1 MRGKDGW
8 VICSLVLL
16 FSFPGTIFA
25 QEGSTYQEEYELYQQ
40 AQNETDPAKKRAI
53 CLEFVQKFK
62 ESQLDEHVSY
72 LYAQQYSVLRGQSQW
87 QQLASAAEEY
97 LRYRPGDKNSAAAAT
112 EAYQKLGQPQ
122 KLVQFGT
129 RLYNQSP
136 SASTAYLVAK
146 AYQSM
151 NDSANFQKW
160 AERTIQH
167 APDNAEMAVELV
179 NAYWTAGDLTK
190 AAAYAQ
196 KALKGL
202 ENSPDNAQTN
212 KVRGF
217 LYRALGEDGY
227 IQGENSQAL
236 KNFKKSVQY
245 DPMVDFAHLR
255 LGYCYWRAGDIDSA
269 IMSFARAVAIDG
281 SSKREARDELYNLLR
296 QRYQN
301 TSKAS
306 SIIKAAKAEL
316 GIP

>member
-1 MRGKDGW
+1 MWGKN
-8 VICSLVLL
+8 SLAFLI
-16 FSFPGTIFA
+16 SFLISVAPGFA
-25 QEGSTYQEEYELYQQ
+25 VTQEGNTYQQEYELYQQ
-40 AQNETDPAKKRAI
+40 AQQETDPAKQMAI

-62 ESQLDEHVSY
+62 ESQLDEHISY
-72 LYAQQYSVLRGQSQW
+72 LYAQHYTALRNQSRW
-87 QQLASAAEEY
+87 QQLASAAEDY
-97 LRYRPGDKNSAAAAT
+97 LQYRPGDRNSAAAAT

-129 RLYNQSP
+129 RLYNQAP

-179 NAYWTAGDLTK
+179 NAYWTAGDMAK
-190 AAAYAQ
+190 AANYAQ
-196 KALKGL
+196 KALKAM
-202 ENSPDNAQTN
+202 ESSPENAQTK

-217 LYRALGEDGY
+217 LYRALGENSY

-236 KNFKKSVQY
+236 KHFKSSVQY

-255 LGYCYWRAGDIDSA
+255 LGYCYWRGGDVDSA
-269 IMSFARAVAIDG
+269 IMSFAKAVALDG
-281 SSKREARDELYNLLR
+281 SSKREARNELYNLLR

-306 SIIKAAKAEL
+306 SMIKAAKEEL